1 MYGDYLYTVNSVY
14 RNNDKIHVAQW
25 RLQGTLFK
33 EDQMGKQE
41 TCPPALG
48 LPQIPR
54 SLLHLSGDRFHL
66 MRGSQLSPLKHQA
79 FKMLHGKG
87 ISNKFGKQ

>member
-1 MYGDYLYTVNSVY
+1 MYGDYFHTFDSMY
-14 RNNDKIHVAQW
+14 RNNDKIHMAQG

-41 TCPPALG
+41 TCLPGLG

-54 SLLHLSGDRFHL
+54 SSLHLSVDRFHL
-66 MRGSQLSPLKHQA
+66 MSGSQLFPLKHQA
-79 FKMLHGKG
+79 FKMLHGTG